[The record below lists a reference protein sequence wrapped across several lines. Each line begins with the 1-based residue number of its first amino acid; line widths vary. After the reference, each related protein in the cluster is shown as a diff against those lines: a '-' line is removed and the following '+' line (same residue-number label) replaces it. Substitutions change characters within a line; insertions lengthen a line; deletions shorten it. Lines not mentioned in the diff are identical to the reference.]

1 MGGCRAGGRTPVLP
15 GQGGVGAHDAQGPH
29 VAYEIF
35 SSFLM
40 FSKFFEDIRA

>member
-1 MGGCRAGGRTPVLP
+1 VGAEPEEEPPYSLAR
-15 GQGGVGAHDAQGPH
+15 GGVGAHDAQGPH